1 MVLKKLLVRANW
13 KVEEAGMANGF
24 GDVYRY
30 VGIGLEPV
38 KRTARS
44 CQPAK
49 KLSQSTSVR

>member
-1 MVLKKLLVRANW
+1 MVLKKLLVHANW
-13 KVEEAGMANGF
+13 KVEEADMANGF
-24 GDVYRY
+24 GNVYRY
-30 VGIGLEPV
+30 VGIELEPV